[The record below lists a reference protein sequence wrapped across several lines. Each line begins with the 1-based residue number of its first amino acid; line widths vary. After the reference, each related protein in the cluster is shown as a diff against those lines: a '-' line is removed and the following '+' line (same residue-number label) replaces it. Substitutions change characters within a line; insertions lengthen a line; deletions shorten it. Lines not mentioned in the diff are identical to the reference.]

1 MKSFSILAGNK
12 INREMISEA
21 IQLDRLSYDDVYQ
34 LQVDTCFD
42 YFEKNNDI
50 YIMAVD
56 NESGRVIG
64 YINYSPI
71 KEEVYSELSS
81 GSVID
86 TVITGDD
93 VLPYEDGACY
103 WGYFSSIVV
112 HPDYRQHGIAT
123 QMLLYWSDLV
133 SLLATKRSIYF
144 KGIVVLED
152 ILRTNDILR
161 EAAEAYMCCSL
172 ARSLVVKRALFR
184 ATVLFPLGLLF
195 YSFMESVAFCI
206 PEINLFLNTALSR
219 FLIAMTTVIWLCCSP
234 FRKSCCNGTWTEMLF
249 NLVPVEFIL
258 MLCFAQ
264 WRFTVSIVLT
274 LFLVLCE
281 IVLFYKLRKDEC
293 SRKFTKKRHRM
304 YKVIFQR
311 CTVLALSIYLCCSEP
326 ISNTRIWTSISFLP
340 SRTGD
345 LEHVVC

>member
-93 VLPYEDGACY
+93 VFPYEDGACY

-144 KGIVVLED
+144 KGIVADAVSD
-152 ILRTNDILR
+152 IG
-161 EAAEAYMCCSL
+161 
-172 ARSLVVKRALFR
+172 VH
-184 ATVLFPLGLLF
+184 LLSEIGF
-195 YSFMESVAFCI
+195 SFVRPSMHESKI
-206 PEINLFLNTALSR
+206 MTINLFSEATGRSKFNDRILTAYKEYKER
-219 FLIAMTTVIWLCCSP
+219 
-234 FRKSCCNGTWTEMLF
+234 NGL
-249 NLVPVEFIL
+249 
-258 MLCFAQ
+258 Q
-264 WRFTVSIVLT
+264 
-274 LFLVLCE
+274 
-281 IVLFYKLRKDEC
+281 D
-293 SRKFTKKRHRM
+293 
-304 YKVIFQR
+304 
-311 CTVLALSIYLCCSEP
+311 
-326 ISNTRIWTSISFLP
+326 
-340 SRTGD
+340 
-345 LEHVVC
+345 VV